1 MDNEKIINLI
11 ENDMFDDI
19 LLDGSIKIIPKANQK
34 DVYYDKNFEFSVL
47 GYAIYKGAINII
59 EKFKDKLSLDT
70 PVYHVPI
77 KYSDNYQNITLEK
90 MIFNSIFMKKN
101 DKKGI
106 SSLLSLMKDVD
117 FSKIEE
123 KMSNYPGEIKDSK
136 FSKEILPF
144 FIENGNK
151 NIIEAII
158 YPLMYNYDQT
168 LKTYMKSG
176 SLNDLIFISQLMY
189 DTKKDFDN
197 ISKTK
202 SVYKINGISLRE
214 SLRTSSNINMIFLD
228 LFSPDKLYEMLVSS
242 KKSDEEDVLKKI
254 NYFFSRLNKNEID
267 FICEKME
274 QAALK
279 LNPNDM
285 KSISLIKETP
295 VSYAA
300 NKGMK
305 KIVSYFFKH
314 GYTFNNAELKYFN
327 GINFDIENEG
337 MHIPNNKEKN
347 LFDTFLAIMSK
358 DGKRANS
365 ALQKMLE
372 EMDNDDKES
381 IFKQLHLINEQKE
394 KDYNDIYSIN
404 KSRNYFL
411 GSNNFTPVA
420 SLIVKNKRQMLSS
433 LLENGYKLTYK
444 EYGLMNIMFTLESY
458 DDKCNT
464 PESTRNIL
472 DKMMEY
478 PDNYQAYFIEKFIQR
493 NRNHPASSTG
503 KVLDLPIF
511 TDQDEIMNRVFVK
524 NPDMLLKNENLSK
537 DLIYVLTKKLIFPYT
552 SIMNNLFDNFNLHDS
567 IKIDALWANVSKI
580 NASMPYNKDY
590 HTNESFKKFLVNT
603 FDSLDNELINELL
616 NNKMKFIK
624 QDVMSLYNEYKA
636 ISEKKVLGDALSSVQ
651 NNFSVSKKRI

>member
-11 ENDMFDDI
+11 ENDEFNDI
-19 LLDGSIKIIPKANQK
+19 LLDSSIRIIPKINQK

-47 GYAIYKGAINII
+47 GYAIYKGAVNII
-59 EKFKDKLSLDT
+59 EKFKDNLSLET
-70 PVYHVPI
+70 PVYYVPI

-106 SSLLSLMKDVD
+106 SSLLSLLKGFD
-117 FSKIEE
+117 FSRIEE
-123 KMSNYPGEIKDSK
+123 KMQNYPGEIKDPK
-136 FSKEILPF
+136 FPKEILPF

-158 YPLMYNYDQT
+158 LPLMYNYDQT
-168 LKTYMKSG
+168 LKTYIKSG

-197 ISKTK
+197 VSKTK
-202 SVYKINGISLRE
+202 SVYQTSQTFQRE
-214 SLRTSSNINMIFLD
+214 SLRISSNINMIFLD

-242 KKSDEEDVLKKI
+242 KKNEEDEVLKKI

-274 QAALK
+274 QSALK

-314 GYTFNNAELKYFN
+314 GYTFNETELKYFN
-327 GINFDIENEG
+327 GINFDVENEG
-337 MHIPNNKEKN
+337 MHIPNNKEKE

-372 EMDNDDKES
+372 EMNDDDKES

-394 KDYNDIYSIN
+394 KDYNEIYSIN

-411 GSNNFTPVA
+411 GANNFTPVA

-444 EYGLMNIMFTLESY
+444 EYGLMNIMFTLEMY

-464 PESTRNIL
+464 PESTNNIFN
-472 DKMMEY
+472 KMIEY

-493 NRNHPASSTG
+493 NRTHTASSTG
-503 KVLDLPIF
+503 KVLDLPVF
-511 TDQDEIMNRVFVK
+511 TDQDEIMNRMLTK
-524 NPDMLLKNENLSK
+524 NPDLLLKNENLSK
-537 DLIYVLTKKLIFPYT
+537 DLVYVITKKLIFPYT
-552 SIMNNLFDNFNLHDS
+552 SIMNNFFDNFNLHDN
-567 IKIDALWANVSKI
+567 IKIDALWANGSKI
-580 NASMPYNKDY
+580 NVSMPYTKNYYK
-590 HTNESFKKFLVNT
+590 NESFKKFIVNT
-603 FDSLDNELINELL
+603 FDSLDNVLIDQLL

-624 QDVMSLYNEYKA
+624 QNVVNLYNEYKA
-636 ISEKKVLGDALSSVQ
+636 MDEKKVLDKALSSIY
-651 NNFSVSKKRI
+651 NNLSVSKKRI